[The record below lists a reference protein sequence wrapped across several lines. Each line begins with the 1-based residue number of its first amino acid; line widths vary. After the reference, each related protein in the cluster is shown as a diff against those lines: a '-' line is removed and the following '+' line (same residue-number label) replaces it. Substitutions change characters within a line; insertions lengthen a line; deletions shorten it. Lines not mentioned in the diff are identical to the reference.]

1 MIAIATSLI
10 GFFIV
15 IILLIQLKATT
26 QNPTE
31 AFYKAHQDTAEKI
44 LLRLNESALQQQR
57 LLTEFKET
65 IQMAFNEHRAQSH
78 ENQLNSLK
86 ILQESLQITLNHM
99 REEIKISLSQ
109 HAELLGKRVEKL
121 TENTDQ
127 HLKTISGQVEKR
139 LSEGFE
145 KTTATFIDI
154 VKRLALIDEAQKKIT
169 ELSTNV
175 VSLQEVLSD
184 KRSRGAFG
192 EIQLSALIHNV
203 LPEGAFA
210 LQHTLSNEKRVDC
223 MIFLPKPT
231 GDIAIDAKFPLESYR
246 KLSDIN
252 LSPHERQAA
261 EQQFKLDIRK
271 HIQDIAS
278 KYIIPEETSDGAV
291 MFIPAEAIF
300 AEIHAHFPE
309 LVELAQKSHVWMVSP
324 TTMMAVLTTIRAVL
338 KDEATRE
345 QVHVIKEHLTML
357 SKDFERFQARIDN
370 LAKHVNQAHQDIE
383 DVHKSA
389 KKISSRFSKI
399 EQVELS
405 GDAFT
410 SSSTLISDDAS

>member
-1 MIAIATSLI
+1 MVEIVVSLV
-10 GFFIV
+10 GFVIV
-15 IILLIQLKATT
+15 IVLLIRLKATT
-26 QNPTE
+26 ENPTE
-31 AFYKAHQDTAEKI
+31 IFYKIHQETAEKM
-44 LLRLNESALQQQR
+44 LMRLNESALQQQQR
-57 LLTEFKET
+57 LAEFKET
-65 IQMAFNEHRAQSH
+65 VQIAFNENRTQSH
-78 ENQLNSLK
+78 ENQLTSLK
-86 ILQESLQITLNHM
+86 VLQESLQTTLNHM
-99 REEIKISLSQ
+99 REEIKTSLSQ

-121 TENTDQ
+121 TENTGQ
-127 HLKTISGQVEKR
+127 HLKEISGQVEKR

-169 ELSTNV
+169 ELSSNV

-192 EIQLSALIHNV
+192 EVQLSALIHNV
-203 LPEGAFA
+203 LPEGSFA

-246 KLSDIN
+246 KLSDLA
-252 LSPHERQAA
+252 LSNHERQAA

-278 KYIIPEETSDGAV
+278 KYIIPAETSDGAV
-291 MFIPAEAIF
+291 MFIPAEAVF

-357 SKDFERFQARIDN
+357 SKDFERFQDRIDN

-405 GDAFT
+405 SDAII
-410 SSSTLISDDAS
+410 SASALISDDMS